1 LTLKGPL
8 PKLKTVRENTVAQET
23 PTFPEDDEIL
33 SKLVD
38 PTDAQAYANLM
49 ENAHRDGI
57 SAADF
62 VREEP
67 KRTSRK
73 TIRVLC
79 LKDQKRSIKA
89 IVSSVVKS
97 LWDRP
102 ATNPETAFDAMLGP
116 GGHRFGNKDKPD
128 PNRPNGRG

>member
-1 LTLKGPL
+1 MQ
-8 PKLKTVRENTVAQET
+8 RETARPINHET
-23 PTFPEDDEIL
+23 GG
-33 SKLVD
+33 
-38 PTDAQAYANLM
+38 DAQAYTNLM
-49 ENAHRDGI
+49 ENAHRDGV

-73 TIRVLC
+73 AIRQLC
-79 LKDQKRSIKA
+79 LKDQNRSIKA

-102 ATNPETAFDAMLGP
+102 ASDPATALDAILRP
-116 GGHRFGNKDKPD
+116 GSNRFGKKLGSKHPD
-128 PNRPNGRG
+128 DRG

>member
-1 LTLKGPL
+1 M
-8 PKLKTVRENTVAQET
+8 AQET
-23 PTFPEDDEIL
+23 PTFPEDDKIL
-33 SKLVD
+33 AQLVD
-38 PTDAQAYANLM
+38 PTDAQAYTNLM
-49 ENAHRDGI
+49 DNAHRDGV

-67 KRTSRK
+67 KRTSRNA
-73 TIRVLC
+73 IRQLC

-102 ATNPETAFDAMLGP
+102 ASDPETAFDAMLGP
-116 GGHRFGNKDKPD
+116 AGHRVGKFPGSSRR
-128 PNRPNGRG
+128 NRRG

>member
-1 LTLKGPL
+1 
-8 PKLKTVRENTVAQET
+8 VAQET

-33 SKLVD
+33 AQLVD
-38 PTDAQAYANLM
+38 PTDVQAYTNLM
-49 ENAHRDGI
+49 ENAHRDAV

-73 TIRVLC
+73 AIRLLC
-79 LKDQKRSIKA
+79 LKDQKRSIRA

-97 LWDRP
+97 FLDRP
-102 ATNPETAFDAMLGP
+102 ATDPAAAFDAMLRA
-116 GGHRFGNKDKPD
+116 GGHRFGKKPGSR
-128 PNRPNGRG
+128 RPNGRG